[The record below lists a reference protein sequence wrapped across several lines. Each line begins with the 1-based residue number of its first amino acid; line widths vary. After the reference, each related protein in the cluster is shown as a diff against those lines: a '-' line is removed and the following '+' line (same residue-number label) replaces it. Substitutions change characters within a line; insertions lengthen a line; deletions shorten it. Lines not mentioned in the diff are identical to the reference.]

1 MQIAGGGVPG
11 KFSSPVGKPVRE
23 HPTEDLI
30 MAYRLTRAGEIQ
42 IYNEGRRLA
51 KLSWS
56 GDYLFN
62 AEDVRQA
69 AEEIASHM
77 QWLLEDAIGD
87 DAGGDRSAA
96 RRAISARR
104 LGSF

>member
-1 MQIAGGGVPG
+1 MADRITHPG
-11 KFSSPVGKPVRE
+11 AIP
-23 HPTEDLI
+23 
-30 MAYRLTRAGEIQ
+30 
-42 IYNEGRRLA
+42 IYSEGRRLV

-56 GDYLFN
+56 GDDLFN

-77 QWLLEDAIGD
+77 QWPLEDAIGD
-87 DAGGDRSAA
+87 DFVGDRSAA

-104 LGSF
+104 LGPL

>member
-1 MQIAGGGVPG
+1 
-11 KFSSPVGKPVRE
+11 
-23 HPTEDLI
+23 

-42 IYNEGRRLA
+42 IYNEERRLA

-56 GDYLFN
+56 GDYLIN

-69 AEEIASHM
+69 TEEIASHM